1 MQPKTP
7 PISALFRNGKKRDG
21 VLQKIS
27 KSSPQFYKKFQKP
40 DHSFEKKFKI
50 QTSVLQKI
58 SKPSTA
64 SPAQPTPIH
73 THHPTTPNN
82 TRHAHAHTHTQ
93 HTHAHEHRTAKAEA
107 GGRKKGG
114 RAPENRKQAA
124 GKSKSKPPPS
134 PGEFEKTFTNSQAK
148 EKFFGRKR
156 DLKSHNQHKISENQ
170 QPPGSGRDFQKTT
183 A

>member
-1 MQPKTP
+1 LQPRTP

-27 KSSPQFYKKFQKP
+27 KSSPKFYKKFQKP

-64 SPAQPTPIH
+64 SPAQPAPIH

-82 TRHAHAHTHTQ
+82 TPHTPHTHHTHTRT
-93 HTHAHEHRTAKAEA
+93 HTNTAQRRLKPE
-107 GGRKKGG
+107 GGKKEGARRKIESK
-114 RAPENRKQAA
+114 PPKNRKQTTA
-124 GKSKSKPPPS
+124 KP
-134 PGEFEKTFTNSQAK
+134 GQIRKNFEKF
-148 EKFFGRKR
+148 EK
-156 DLKSHNQHKISENQ
+156 I
-170 QPPGSGRDFQKTT
+170 
-183 A
+183 